1 MTLLDM
7 LSVNGR
13 FKRVARTNGG
23 EWAGPCPFCGGRD
36 RFRVWPNED
45 SGRFWCRGCGKHG
58 DSIDYLREMRGLTFQ
73 EACLELGIDPA
84 TRWGNQSHRQI
95 REQGFIPRETTLP
108 PECWQRKAGSL
119 LTQAKWDL
127 WKNQNCLTWL
137 QGRGLSEETI
147 RAAGLGW
154 NAVDLW
160 ENRETWGLD
169 PVKDEKGKVKELW
182 FPAGLV
188 IPYSIGGMLL
198 RLRIRRPQGEPRY
211 VIVSGSDTRPMIF
224 HPERK
229 CIVVVESEIDGLLID
244 QEAGDLVGG
253 VALGTAQAKP
263 DEETHKAL
271 NRADLILVSL
281 DSDKAGAKSSWEFW
295 LRSYDRARRWPCP
308 IGKDPSD
315 AFQKGLNIR
324 AWVKAALT
332 DKTLIL
338 HSERSSEATVKPFPK
353 EWLKRFDEMQLE
365 RLAIMTIDGRLSDQE
380 AVRLLN

>member
-1 MTLLDM
+1 
-7 LSVNGR
+7 
-13 FKRVARTNGG
+13 
-23 EWAGPCPFCGGRD
+23 
-36 RFRVWPNED
+36 
-45 SGRFWCRGCGKHG
+45 
-58 DSIDYLREMRGLTFQ
+58 
-73 EACLELGIDPA
+73 
-84 TRWGNQSHRQI
+84 
-95 REQGFIPRETTLP
+95 
-108 PECWQRKAGSL
+108 
-119 LTQAKWDL
+119 
-127 WKNQNCLTWL
+127 LTWL
-137 QGRGLSEETI
+137 QGRGLSEGTI

-169 PVKDEKGKVKELW
+169 PVKDEKGRDTALW
-182 FPAGLV
+182 LPAGLV
-188 IPYSIGGMLL
+188 IPHSIDGMLL
-198 RLRIRRPQGEPRY
+198 RLRIRRPQNEPRY

-229 CIVVVESEIDGLLID
+229 CFVVVESEIDGFLID

-295 LRSYDRARRWPCP
+295 LRSYHRARRWPCP

-324 AWVKAALT
+324 AWVKAGLT
-332 DKTLIL
+332 NGISSSPK
-338 HSERSSEATVKPFPK
+338 ERPTEAIMRPFPK
-353 EWLKRFDEMQLE
+353 EWLQRFDEAQLE
-365 RLAIMTIDGRLSDQE
+365 RLAIMTIDGRLTDTE
-380 AVRLLN
+380 AMKLLN